1 MTNMSHVDSM
11 TVIGTRLPVENN
23 TALYFGDGYYDG
35 YNSYL
40 ESYRHEVSPEWYHA
54 LNDFMDYM
62 SYCEYMATPIDV
74 ESLLDKNGKVDLSSK
89 ENIEAKKEIIKE
101 HIEKQ
106 KLFLEKVEGFNEW
119 KFLNNP
125 EKYPF
130 VQEIMISG
138 RLISKEYKTSA
149 ELDSFL
155 IGYNENTYLDSL
167 NDNYK
172 YGDGDE
178 EILDKSARE
187 SITSVKY
194 LHSRLINA
202 IDVNTENLNKLNF
215 TQSSIFAIPS
225 PNVPTLPHGVG
236 SNSQVTQ
243 TADSSIAKGIEKAL
257 GNIRDG
263 LAETFDCTFGM
274 SCSNDIDK
282 AAKNPNVGMELGVE
296 EKGALETSGGS
307 VSGTPN
313 GLEPDDQRLKQQT
326 IQVSNRKN
334 EIKELFEYDNS
345 RSGIQIGNRT
355 LIETPNKGNAK
366 IFNGASEVEI
376 KQYFVELTGNRVL
389 PEVRAVPGKGNI
401 YTVKT
406 PNGSFNLRDFS
417 HSASE
422 TGKAWTIDIPRG
434 IAKDAAPAEIKF
446 LK

>member
-11 TVIGTRLPVENN
+11 TVIGTRLPVEDN
-23 TALYFGDGYYDG
+23 TALYFGDGYYEG
-35 YNSYL
+35 YNSCL
-40 ESYRHEVSPEWYHA
+40 ESYRHDVSPEWYHA

-62 SYCEYMATPIDV
+62 SYCEYMATPIDI

-89 ENIEAKKEIIKE
+89 ENIETKKEIIKE

-138 RLISKEYKTSA
+138 RLISKEYKISA

-263 LAETFDCTFGM
+263 LAETFDCSFGM

-282 AAKNPNVGMELGVE
+282 AANNSNV
-296 EKGALETSGGS
+296 EKFHTGGDQIPEQGRTDTSGNQIPEHIDNTHI
-307 VSGTPN
+307 TPLPN
-313 GLEPDDQRLKQQT
+313 QITVEDIAYLSE
-326 IQVSNRKN
+326 NKN
-334 EIKELFEYDNS
+334 NIK
-345 RSGIQIGNRT
+345 
-355 LIETPNKGNAK
+355 NKWH
-366 IFNGASEVEI
+366 
-376 KQYFVELTGNRVL
+376 Q
-389 PEVRAVPGKGNI
+389 
-401 YTVKT
+401 
-406 PNGSFNLRDFS
+406 GSFNSPDESLQKHYEKHGKEVGAGSVEQYRNKAEEFVKNLKGARTVKVRGATNNVTRYYKNGKYLDRT
-417 HSASE
+417 SE
-422 TGKAWTIDIPRG
+422 GKIISFG
-434 IAKDAAPAEIKF
+434 K
-446 LK
+446 L

>member
-1 MTNMSHVDSM
+1 
-11 TVIGTRLPVENN
+11 
-23 TALYFGDGYYDG
+23 
-35 YNSYL
+35 
-40 ESYRHEVSPEWYHA
+40 
-54 LNDFMDYM
+54 
-62 SYCEYMATPIDV
+62 
-74 ESLLDKNGKVDLSSK
+74 
-89 ENIEAKKEIIKE
+89 
-101 HIEKQ
+101 
-106 KLFLEKVEGFNEW
+106 
-119 KFLNNP
+119 
-125 EKYPF
+125 
-130 VQEIMISG
+130 MISG

-263 LAETFDCTFGM
+263 LAETFDCSFGM

-282 AAKNPNVGMELGVE
+282 AANNSNV
-296 EKGALETSGGS
+296 EKFHTGGDQIPEQGRTDTSGNQIPEHIDNTHI
-307 VSGTPN
+307 TPLPN
-313 GLEPDDQRLKQQT
+313 QITVEDIAYLSE
-326 IQVSNRKN
+326 NKN
-334 EIKELFEYDNS
+334 NIK
-345 RSGIQIGNRT
+345 
-355 LIETPNKGNAK
+355 NKWH
-366 IFNGASEVEI
+366 
-376 KQYFVELTGNRVL
+376 Q
-389 PEVRAVPGKGNI
+389 
-401 YTVKT
+401 
-406 PNGSFNLRDFS
+406 GSFNSPDESLQKHYEKHGKEVGAGSVEQYRNKAEEFVKNLKGARTVKVRGATNNVTRYYKNGKYLDRT
-417 HSASE
+417 SE
-422 TGKAWTIDIPRG
+422 GKIISFG
-434 IAKDAAPAEIKF
+434 K
-446 LK
+446 L

>member
-11 TVIGTRLPVENN
+11 TVIGTRLPVEDN
-23 TALYFGDGYYDG
+23 TALYFGDGYYEG
-35 YNSYL
+35 YNSCL
-40 ESYRHEVSPEWYHA
+40 ESYRHDVSPEWYHA

-62 SYCEYMATPIDV
+62 SYCEYMATPIDI
-74 ESLLDKNGKVDLSSK
+74 ESLLDKNGKVNLSSK
-89 ENIEAKKEIIKE
+89 ENIETKKEIIKE

-119 KFLNNP
+119 EFLNNP

-263 LAETFDCTFGM
+263 LAETFDCSFGM
-274 SCSNDIDK
+274 SCSNDLDK
-282 AAKNPNVGMELGVE
+282 AAKNPNVGKPHTGGDQIPEQGRTDTGGDQIPEHIDNTHITPLPNQITVE
-296 EKGALETSGGS
+296 DIAYLSE
-307 VSGTPN
+307 N
-313 GLEPDDQRLKQQT
+313 
-326 IQVSNRKN
+326 KN
-334 EIKELFEYDNS
+334 NIK
-345 RSGIQIGNRT
+345 
-355 LIETPNKGNAK
+355 NKWH
-366 IFNGASEVEI
+366 
-376 KQYFVELTGNRVL
+376 Q
-389 PEVRAVPGKGNI
+389 
-401 YTVKT
+401 
-406 PNGSFNLRDFS
+406 GSFNSPDESLQKHYEKHGKEVGAGSVEQYRNKAEEFIKNLKGARTVKVRGATNNVTRYYKNGKYLDRT
-417 HSASE
+417 SE
-422 TGKAWTIDIPRG
+422 GKIISFG
-434 IAKDAAPAEIKF
+434 KQ
-446 LK
+446 

>member
-11 TVIGTRLPVENN
+11 TVIGTRLPVEDN
-23 TALYFGDGYYDG
+23 TALYFGDGYYEG
-35 YNSYL
+35 YNSCL
-40 ESYRHEVSPEWYHA
+40 ESYRHDVSPEWYHA

-62 SYCEYMATPIDV
+62 SYCEYMATPIDI

-89 ENIEAKKEIIKE
+89 ENIETKKEIIKE

-138 RLISKEYKTSA
+138 RLISKEYKISA

-263 LAETFDCTFGM
+263 LAETFDCSFGM
-274 SCSNDIDK
+274 SCSNDLDK
-282 AAKNPNVGMELGVE
+282 AAKNPNVGKPHTGGDQIPEQGRTDTGGDQIPEHIDNTHITPLPNQITVE
-296 EKGALETSGGS
+296 DIAYLSE
-307 VSGTPN
+307 N
-313 GLEPDDQRLKQQT
+313 
-326 IQVSNRKN
+326 KN
-334 EIKELFEYDNS
+334 NIK
-345 RSGIQIGNRT
+345 
-355 LIETPNKGNAK
+355 NKWH
-366 IFNGASEVEI
+366 
-376 KQYFVELTGNRVL
+376 Q
-389 PEVRAVPGKGNI
+389 
-401 YTVKT
+401 
-406 PNGSFNLRDFS
+406 GSFNSPDESLQKHYEKHGKEVGAGSVEQYRNKAEEFIKNLKGARTVKVRGATNNVTRYYKNGKYLDRT
-417 HSASE
+417 SE
-422 TGKAWTIDIPRG
+422 GKIISFG
-434 IAKDAAPAEIKF
+434 KQ
-446 LK
+446 

>member
-11 TVIGTRLPVENN
+11 TVIGTRLPVEDN
-23 TALYFGDGYYDG
+23 TALYFGDGYYEG
-35 YNSYL
+35 YNSCL
-40 ESYRHEVSPEWYHA
+40 ESYRHDVSPEWYHA

-62 SYCEYMATPIDV
+62 SYCEYMATPIDI

-89 ENIEAKKEIIKE
+89 ENIETKKEIIKE

-178 EILDKSARE
+178 EILDNSARE

-263 LAETFDCTFGM
+263 LAETFDCSFGM
-274 SCSNDIDK
+274 SCSNDLDK
-282 AAKNPNVGMELGVE
+282 AAKNPNVGKELTAE
-296 EKGALETSGGS
+296 EKEALGISSGS
-307 VSGTPN
+307 SASGTPN
-313 GLEPDDQRLKQQT
+313 GFEPDDVEYRNHQKQNE
-326 IQVSNRKN
+326 SKFKN
-334 EIKELFEYDNS
+334 FTEEELISSANKPINKQGLSAVARAWDKHVARPDGVFEPLNGNPAQKNAAAENFIREIFKDPKVVRNDLGGGAFEY
-345 RSGIQIGNRT
+345 R
-355 LIETPNKGNAK
+355 
-366 IFNGASEVEI
+366 
-376 KQYFVELTGNRVL
+376 L
-389 PEVRAVPGKGNI
+389 PSGKGVRYNAD
-401 YTVKT
+401 
-406 PNGSFNLRDFS
+406 GSFNTVLDPK
-417 HSASE
+417 
-422 TGKAWTIDIPRG
+422 KA
-434 IAKDAAPAEIKF
+434 IK
-446 LK
+446 

>member
-11 TVIGTRLPVENN
+11 TVIGTRLPVEDN
-23 TALYFGDGYYDG
+23 TALYFGDGYYEG
-35 YNSYL
+35 YNSCL
-40 ESYRHEVSPEWYHA
+40 ESYRHDVSPEWYHA

-62 SYCEYMATPIDV
+62 SYCEYMATPIDI

-89 ENIEAKKEIIKE
+89 ENIETKKEIIKE

-263 LAETFDCTFGM
+263 LAETFDCSFGM

-282 AAKNPNVGMELGVE
+282 AANNSNV
-296 EKGALETSGGS
+296 EKFHTGGDQIPEQGRTDTSGNQIPEHIDNTHI
-307 VSGTPN
+307 TPLPN
-313 GLEPDDQRLKQQT
+313 QITVEDIAYLSE
-326 IQVSNRKN
+326 NKN
-334 EIKELFEYDNS
+334 NIK
-345 RSGIQIGNRT
+345 
-355 LIETPNKGNAK
+355 NKWH
-366 IFNGASEVEI
+366 
-376 KQYFVELTGNRVL
+376 Q
-389 PEVRAVPGKGNI
+389 
-401 YTVKT
+401 
-406 PNGSFNLRDFS
+406 GSFNSPDESLQKHYEKHGKEVGAGSVEQYRNKAEEFVKNLKGARTVKVRGATNNVTRYYKNGKYLDRT
-417 HSASE
+417 SE
-422 TGKAWTIDIPRG
+422 GKIISFG
-434 IAKDAAPAEIKF
+434 K
-446 LK
+446 L